1 VLPEGSVEEW
11 PAHPYV
17 QLQLAAGAAKRI
29 VDAVPEERRSIAE
42 RTIRSEAT
50 VSDGDREAKSLFG
63 MAGFRNELTLDELFR
78 VWRAVHSE
86 ASEAWVESLT
96 DQIARAAQWQ
106 FPILKWAA
114 MRGSDA
120 RLYAPVVTR
129 VRSIPS
135 SGVMQ
140 FDVYFYPFNV
150 LEATPVTSRMV
161 PRGEMFCK
169 LLEKGKEDGIKILE
183 LVRELDERRFNRVP
197 FVSHEDRLVYI
208 VHRSMLD
215 QFIARHITKELVTE
229 LKDLTLADLLNQQP
243 ELRATFENAAA
254 FVERNAT
261 LGDAKAAMHKK
272 KNCRDVFVTAI
283 GKPDE
288 PVLGYVTDVLIATSE
303 SE

>member
-1 VLPEGSVEEW
+1 
-11 PAHPYV
+11 
-17 QLQLAAGAAKRI
+17 
-29 VDAVPEERRSIAE
+29 
-42 RTIRSEAT
+42 
-50 VSDGDREAKSLFG
+50 
-63 MAGFRNELTLDELFR
+63 
-78 VWRAVHSE
+78 
-86 ASEAWVESLT
+86 
-96 DQIARAAQWQ
+96 
-106 FPILKWAA
+106 
-114 MRGSDA
+114 
-120 RLYAPVVTR
+120 
-129 VRSIPS
+129 
-135 SGVMQ
+135 
-140 FDVYFYPFNV
+140 
-150 LEATPVTSRMV
+150 
-161 PRGEMFCK
+161 MFCK